1 MIFVYGTDVHMQ
13 CLEPRLQPLPEL
25 PEYENGAYSGF
36 ISLPKHPA
44 YVKVHAGAS
53 LIAGTYPEATGA

>member
-1 MIFVYGTDVHMQ
+1 MQ

-25 PEYENGAYSGF
+25 PGYENGAYSGF